1 MAVRFDNTADSLSRT
16 TNLPTITS
24 FTMMAWIQLVVDTN
38 AFTSFLVI
46 GDSTTLNIHYLGTNG
61 TGTVLNFSNPN
72 GDVAG
77 ATLTLGQWYHVAMTV
92 AGTGAGQALSYLDGA
107 LALTQDGSTSVT
119 TEALY
124 LGNNSFGENL
134 NGRMAAVKIYS
145 AVLTAT
151 EIAIE
156 MRQYAPV
163 RWTNLNAWYPL
174 LDTATDQDDFSGNGN
189 ALTVGGTLATEEGPP
204 IPWQRYK
211 NRRGSSAEAAQ
222 GWGHLLGSS
231 RNRLVYVS
239 R

>member
-1 MAVRFDNTADSLSRT
+1 MAVRLDAAADTLTRT
-16 TNLPTITS
+16 VNLPTVTA
-24 FTMMAWIQLVVDTN
+24 FTMMGWFRIVVDRNDYSGFLHRGDTFGHALIVITGADGLRLEYYDSDAVGGLVGTTLVLGTWYHI
-38 AFTSFLVI
+38 AFTRS
-46 GDSTTLNIHYLGTNG
+46 GDTRTVYLNGVVDMQDT
-61 TGTVLNFSNPN
+61 TGTPTVT
-72 GDVAG
+72 D
-77 ATLTLGQWYHVAMTV
+77 TQMTF
-92 AGTGAGQALSYLDGA
+92 G
-107 LALTQDGSTSVT
+107 
-119 TEALY
+119 
-124 LGNNSFGENL
+124 NSFDSEFL
-134 NGRMAAVKIYS
+134 NGRAAAIKVYD

-151 EIAIE
+151 EILAE
-156 MRQYAPV
+156 SRQYAPV
-163 RWTNLNAWYPL
+163 RWANLNGWYPL